1 MVVNLGKTNSI
12 FNQYVAEIRDIN
24 IQKDSMRFRKNLARI
39 GEIAA
44 YEISKTMDYQG
55 LEIITPLGV
64 TEIPMLQSHP
74 VIIPILRAGLP
85 MHEGMQQI
93 FDRSES
99 GFISA
104 YRKVSKSK
112 RFTIKVEYVS
122 CPDLKG
128 KVVIVCDP
136 MLATG
141 SSVVAACKALATF
154 GKPKHLHIVTA
165 IASAEGISLIKRKLP
180 SKNLT
185 IWTGAID
192 DELTAQ
198 AYIVPGLGDAGDL
211 SYGNKLDS

>member
-1 MVVNLGKTNSI
+1 MIVNLGKSNSI

-44 YEISKTMDYQG
+44 YEISKTLEYQPR
-55 LEIITPLGV
+55 EIITPLGV
-64 TEIPMLQSHP
+64 TEIAMLQFQP
-74 VIIPILRAGLP
+74 VIIPILRAGIP
-85 MHEGMQQI
+85 MHDGIQQI

-112 RFTIKVEYVS
+112 RFTIEVEYVS
-122 CPDLKG
+122 CPDLTDKI
-128 KVVIVCDP
+128 VIICDP

-141 SSVVAACKALATF
+141 SSVVAACRALTSF

-165 IASAEGISLIKRKLP
+165 IASTEGINLIKRKLP
-180 SKNLT
+180 AKSHT
-185 IWTGAID
+185 VWTGAID
-192 DELTAQ
+192 EELTAQ

-211 SYGNKLDS
+211 SYGNKLS

>member
-1 MVVNLGKTNSI
+1 MIINLGKSNSI
-12 FNQYVAEIRDIN
+12 FNQFIAEIRDVN

-44 YEISKTMDYQG
+44 YEISKTMDYEPR
-55 LEIITPLGV
+55 EIITPLGV
-64 TEIPMLQSHP
+64 TEIPMLSNHP
-74 VIIPILRAGLP
+74 VIIPILRAGIPL
-85 MHEGMQQI
+85 HNGVQEF

-104 YRKVSKSK
+104 YRKVSKSN
-112 RFTIKVEYVS
+112 RFTIEIEYVS
-122 CPDLKG
+122 CPNLTDKT
-128 KVVIVCDP
+128 VIVCDP

-141 SSVVAACKALATF
+141 SSVVAACKALTTF

-165 IASAEGISLIKRKLP
+165 IASAEGINLIKRKLP
-180 SKNLT
+180 AKNLT
-185 IWTGAID
+185 VWTGAID

-211 SYGNKLDS
+211 SYGNKLN

>member
-1 MVVNLGKTNSI
+1 MIVNLGKSNSI

-44 YEISKTMDYQG
+44 YEISKTLEYQPR
-55 LEIITPLGV
+55 EIITPLGV
-64 TEIPMLQSHP
+64 TEIAMLQFQP
-74 VIIPILRAGLP
+74 VIIPILRAGIP
-85 MHEGMQQI
+85 MHDGIQQI

-112 RFTIKVEYVS
+112 RFTIEVEYVS
-122 CPDLKG
+122 CPDLTDKI
-128 KVVIVCDP
+128 VIICDP

-141 SSVVAACKALATF
+141 SSVVAACRALTSF

-165 IASAEGISLIKRKLP
+165 IASTEGINLIKRKLP
-180 SKNLT
+180 AKNHT
-185 IWTGAID
+185 VWTGAID
-192 DELTAQ
+192 EELTAQ

-211 SYGNKLDS
+211 SYGNKLS

>member
-1 MVVNLGKTNSI
+1 MIVNLGKSNSI

-44 YEISKTMDYQG
+44 YEISKTLEYQPR
-55 LEIITPLGV
+55 EIITPLGV
-64 TEIPMLQSHP
+64 TEIAMLQFQP
-74 VIIPILRAGLP
+74 VIIPILRAGIP
-85 MHEGMQQI
+85 MHDGIQQI

-112 RFTIKVEYVS
+112 RFTIEVEYVS
-122 CPDLKG
+122 CPDLTDKI
-128 KVVIVCDP
+128 VIICDP

-141 SSVVAACKALATF
+141 SSVVAACKALTSF

-165 IASAEGISLIKRKLP
+165 IASTEGINLIKRKLP
-180 SKNLT
+180 AKSHT
-185 IWTGAID
+185 VWTGAID
-192 DELTAQ
+192 EELTAQ

-211 SYGNKLDS
+211 SYGNKLS

>member
-1 MVVNLGKTNSI
+1 MIINLGQSNSI

-24 IQKDSMRFRKNLARI
+24 IQKDSMRFRRNLARI

-44 YEISKTMDYQG
+44 YEISKTLEYEPR
-55 LEIITPLGV
+55 EIITPLGV
-64 TEIPMLQSHP
+64 TKIPMLQNHP
-74 VIIPILRAGLP
+74 VIIPILRAGIT
-85 MHEGMQQI
+85 MHDGMQQI
-93 FDRSES
+93 FDQSES

-112 RFTIKVEYVS
+112 KFTIEVEYVS
-122 CPDLKG
+122 CPDLTDKT
-128 KVVIVCDP
+128 VIICDP

-141 SSVVAACKALATF
+141 SSVVAASRALTTF

-165 IASAEGISLIKRKLP
+165 IASAEGINLIKRKLP
-180 SKNLT
+180 AKNLS

-192 DELTAQ
+192 EELTAQ

-211 SYGNKLDS
+211 SYGNKLS

>member
-1 MVVNLGKTNSI
+1 MIINLGKSNSI

-24 IQKDSMRFRKNLARI
+24 VQKDSMRFRKNLARI

-44 YEISKTMDYQG
+44 YEISKTLEYQAH
-55 LEIITPLGV
+55 EIITPLGV
-64 TEIPMLQSHP
+64 TKLPLLQFHP

-85 MHEGMQQI
+85 MHEGIQQI

-104 YRKVSKSK
+104 FRKVSKSK
-112 RFTIKVEYVS
+112 RFTIEVEYVS
-122 CPDLKG
+122 CPDLTDKI
-128 KVVIVCDP
+128 VIVCDP

-141 SSVVAACKALATF
+141 SSVVAACKALATY

-165 IASAEGISLIKRKLP
+165 IASAEGINLIKRKLP
-180 SKNLT
+180 AKNLT
-185 IWTGAID
+185 VWTGAID
-192 DELTAQ
+192 EELTAQ

-211 SYGNKLDS
+211 SFGNKIS